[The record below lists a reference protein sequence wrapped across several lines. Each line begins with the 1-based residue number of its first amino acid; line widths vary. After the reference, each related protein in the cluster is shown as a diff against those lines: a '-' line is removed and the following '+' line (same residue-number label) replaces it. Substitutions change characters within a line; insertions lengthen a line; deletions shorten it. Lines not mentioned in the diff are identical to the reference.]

1 MHLELRMSTFFGYG
15 KASGEEQVQE
25 MHALRYLG
33 TQCHGIMWPAADHA
47 TLADWPIAPPM
58 IAGKVKH
65 VTSTTP
71 IDMLTLCIAQTYTG
85 SKGFIGFRP
94 SKAHGWRL
102 CAGERGR
109 P

>member
-47 TLADWPIAPPM
+47 TLADWPVAPPM
-58 IAGKVKH
+58 IAGKV
-65 VTSTTP
+65 TTN
-71 IDMLTLCIAQTYTG
+71 LKQL
-85 SKGFIGFRP
+85 
-94 SKAHGWRL
+94 AHSALLRFASNL
-102 CAGERGR
+102 KS
-109 P
+109 